1 MRSDGEAPPTLGIG
15 TAARGESC
23 WRPRWDWRRAS
34 PDSGAE
40 TNTAAE
46 SPLEPTVEKVNLE
59 SKFSLFSEHWKPKVV
74 GELNGQQVKLAK
86 LSGSFVWHHHEA
98 EDELFLV
105 VKGRLRIE
113 LRDRTVALGPGE
125 FLIIPRGVEHR
136 PVAEGE
142 VEVLLFEPSST
153 LNTGNVRDERTAG
166 TLEHL

>member
-34 PDSGAE
+34 PEAE
-40 TNTAAE
+40 AREETAAE
-46 SPLEPTVEKVNLE
+46 APPEPAVEKVNLE
-59 SKFSLFSEHWKPKVV
+59 NTFSRFTEHWKPQVV
-74 GELNGQQVKLAK
+74 GALNGQQVKLAK

-105 VKGRLRIE
+105 VNGHLRIE

-142 VEVLLFEPSST
+142 VDVLLFEPAST
-153 LNTGNVRDERTAG
+153 LDP
-166 TLEHL
+166 L